1 MELRHLRY
9 FTAVAEEQNVT
20 RAAARL
26 HVSQPP
32 LSRQIRDLEE
42 ELGVELFKRTAKSLE
57 LTEAG
62 KLFLNEAR
70 AVLLRYDQ
78 AVQAVRAMAKGARGQ
93 VRVGYAPSLTVE
105 ILPAAL
111 KLFEQEHPGTRVA
124 LHDCS
129 IEECGRRLLERK
141 LDVALGVRPAGRMG
155 RQLVFEKLAG
165 YPLCCAVAASHPL
178 ARKRAVPERQI
189 KQERLIGYSR
199 EEYPEYHAWLREIF
213 RPFGFDPVV
222 AEEHDSVTS
231 LMAAVEAGKGIA
243 IAPSSLRCLAGPRL
257 RLLPI
262 QPSLPPIV
270 VGVMHVPPL
279 SQAGAQ
285 FIAAAKQACAAVVNR
300 AVDKPRLGP

>member
-70 AVLLRYDQ
+70 AVLLRSEQ
-78 AVQAVRAMAKGARGQ
+78 AVQAVRAMATGGGGQ
-93 VRVGYAPSLTVE
+93 VRVGYAPSLSVE
-105 ILPAAL
+105 ILPKAL
-111 KLFEQEHPGTRVA
+111 KIFEEDVPGTRVA

-129 IEECGRRLLERK
+129 TEECGRKLLERK
-141 LDVALGVRPAGRMG
+141 LDVALTVKPANKAWRGVM
-155 RQLVFEKLAG
+155 FEKLAS
-165 YPLCCAVAASHPL
+165 YPLCCAMAVAHPL
-178 ARKRAVPERQI
+178 ASKKSIPPSQI
-189 KQERLIGYSR
+189 KGERLIGYSR
-199 EEYPEYHAWLREIF
+199 DEYPEYHAWLGITF
-213 RPFGFDPVV
+213 KPFGFNPVV

-231 LMAAVEAGKGIA
+231 LIAAVEAGRGVA
-243 IAPSSLRCLAGPRL
+243 IAPLSLRCLAGPRL
-257 RLLPI
+257 KILPI
-262 QPSLPPIV
+262 LPALPPLI
-270 VGVMHVPPL
+270 VGVMYLPPL
-279 SQAGAQ
+279 SKPSER
-285 FIAAAKQACAAVVNR
+285 FVAAVK
-300 AVDKPRLGP
+300 ASC

>member
-70 AVLLRYDQ
+70 AVLLRSDE
-78 AVQAVRAMAKGARGQ
+78 AVQAVRAVAKGARGR

-111 KLFEQEHPGTRVA
+111 KLFEQAHPGTRVA

-129 IEECGRRLLERK
+129 TEECGRMLLERK
-141 LDVALGVRPAGRMG
+141 LDVALGVKPAGRMWRG
-155 RQLVFEKLAG
+155 VVFEKLVA
-165 YPLCCAVAASHPL
+165 YPLRCAVAASHPL
-178 ARKRAVPERQI
+178 AGKRAVPARQI
-189 KQERLIGYSR
+189 KQERLIGYAR
-199 EEYPEYHAWLREIF
+199 DEYPEYHAWLREIF
-213 RPFGFDPVV
+213 RPFGFEPAI

-231 LMAAVEAGKGIA
+231 LIAAVEAGSGIA
-243 IAPSSLRCLAGPRL
+243 IAPSSLRCLAGLRL
-257 RLLPI
+257 KLLPI
-262 QPSLPPIV
+262 QPSLPPV
-270 VGVMHVPPL
+270 VIGVMYLPPL
-279 SQAGAQ
+279 SEPGAQ
-285 FIAAAKQACAAVVNR
+285 FVAAAKASSLPV
-300 AVDKPRLGP
+300 